1 VTKTKKIKKDS
12 GLEQRNDRG
21 RLAEA
26 ETVVEERR
34 EENKGEEE
42 NGVGDENIRDQN
54 NCKSYH
60 KLLKNYLIS
69 KGHEELI

>member
-1 VTKTKKIKKDS
+1 MAKTKKIKKDS
-12 GLEQRNDRG
+12 GAEQRGDRG
-21 RLAEA
+21 RPAEA
-26 ETVVEERR
+26 EEREEERR
-34 EENKGEEE
+34 GEERKE
-42 NGVGDENIRDQN
+42 EEGVGDENIRDQN